1 MKKVLF
7 IALFLISAFMFIEE
21 VNASEFSM
29 LDSVVV
35 LIEEPKLDFYD
46 GDMSCSQLL
55 GTNIVKVI
63 GAGLTLV
70 RIGASIATILIGMM
84 TFFPALTKGDA
95 KEFNNAVR
103 KCIWLAVVLML
114 IILIPVLLRTIGN
127 LFNWDLCG
135 IV

>member
-29 LDSVVV
+29 LDFVVV
-35 LIEEPKLDFYD
+35 LIEEPKLDFYE

-55 GTNIVKVI
+55 GTNLVKVI

-70 RIGASIATILIGMM
+70 RIGASIAAILIGML
-84 TFFPALTKGDA
+84 TFLHALTKGDA
-95 KEFNNAVR
+95 KEFNAAIK
-103 KCIWLAVVLML
+103 KCIWLAIVLML
-114 IILIPVLLRTIGN
+114 IILVPVLLRTIGN
-127 LFNWDLCG
+127 LFSWDMCG
-135 IV
+135 II

>member
-84 TFFPALTKGDA
+84 TFFSALTKGDA

>member
-46 GDMSCSQLL
+46 GDMSCSQ
-55 GTNIVKVI
+55 
-63 GAGLTLV
+63 
-70 RIGASIATILIGMM
+70 
-84 TFFPALTKGDA
+84 
-95 KEFNNAVR
+95 
-103 KCIWLAVVLML
+103 
-114 IILIPVLLRTIGN
+114 
-127 LFNWDLCG
+127 
-135 IV
+135 